1 MTDRHRNHSDRLL
14 TLFSLSR
21 SFAFC
26 LQWKKNNNP
35 YTFIL
40 LSFLLYYEDDQ
51 EERTVREIN

>member
-26 LQWKKNNNP
+26 LQWKNNNP